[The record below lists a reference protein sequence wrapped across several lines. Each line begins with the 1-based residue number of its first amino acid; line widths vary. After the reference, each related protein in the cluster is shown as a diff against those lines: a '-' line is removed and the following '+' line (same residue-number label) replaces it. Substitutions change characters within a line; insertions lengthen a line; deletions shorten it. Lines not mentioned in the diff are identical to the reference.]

1 MISTSSILISE
12 TSKVQ
17 FQVLANNEES
27 ASGATVYGENF
38 TLTTNENGFTDWV
51 NFLPT
56 INDNDPYIVTAILAN
71 GKIISSDPF
80 FVKYDEQKIIQIVE
94 GE

>member
-1 MISTSSILISE
+1 MISTSSILIPD

-17 FQVLANNEES
+17 FQVLA
-27 ASGATVYGENF
+27 GATVFGENF

-56 INDNDPYIVTAILAN
+56 VNDNDPYTVTTILAN

-80 FVKYDEQKIIQIVE
+80 FVKYGEQKIIQMVE
-94 GE
+94 KE